1 MSQLNL
7 KNIRFVG
14 KSFSFISGCF
24 LGVIPNKTEVKEG
37 FPSLFGISEDRY
49 KWKDLCYKIGL
60 KSKNPVV
67 HSNDYY
73 TSDLRSIIK
82 KINREGFSFS
92 YGFYEIKELSD
103 KSFENL
109 AGKTLL
115 MNIAMQE
122 DSSFIE
128 TVVVVDKQKKLILKD
143 KIRITNMTTPKENI
157 EFVSLSDFDLLVN
170 NDIVNIR
177 EMVLLKGQDG
187 TAEGWLRDQE
197 DESIEEKYSEKA

>member
-7 KNIRFVG
+7 ENIRFVG
-14 KSFSFISGCF
+14 KSFSFVSGYF
-24 LGVIPNKTEVKEG
+24 LGGIPNKTEIKEG
-37 FPSLFGISEDRY
+37 FPSIFGISEERY

-82 KINREGFSFS
+82 KVNQEEPSVI

-109 AGKTLL
+109 VGKTLL

-122 DSSFIE
+122 DNSFIE
-128 TVVVVDKQKKLILKD
+128 TVIIVDKQKKLILKD
-143 KIRITNMTTPKENI
+143 KVRITNITTPKVNI
-157 EFVSLSDFDLLVN
+157 ELMSLSDFDLLVQN
-170 NDIVNIR
+170 GVVNVR
-177 EMVLLKGQDG
+177 ELVLLKGEDG
-187 TAEGWLRDQE
+187 TPEGWLRDQE
-197 DESIEEKYSEKA
+197 DKSIEEKYSKTA

>member
-7 KNIRFVG
+7 ENIRFVG
-14 KSFSFISGCF
+14 KSFSFISSYF
-24 LGVIPNKTEVKEG
+24 LGGIPNKTEIKEG
-37 FPSLFGISEDRY
+37 FPSIFGISEERY

-67 HSNDYY
+67 HSHDYY

-82 KINREGFSFS
+82 RVNQEESSFS

-122 DSSFIE
+122 DNSFIE
-128 TVVVVDKQKKLILKD
+128 TVVVVDKQKKFILKD
-143 KIRITNMTTPKENI
+143 KVKITNITTPKANI
-157 EFVSLSDFDLLVN
+157 ELMSFSDFDLLVQN
-170 NDIVNIR
+170 SVVNVR
-177 EMVLLKGQDG
+177 ELVLLKGKDG

-197 DESIEEKYSEKA
+197 DKSIEEKYSEAV

>member
-7 KNIRFVG
+7 ENIRFVG
-14 KSFSFISGCF
+14 KSFSFISGYF
-24 LGVIPNKTEVKEG
+24 LGGIPNKTEVKEG